1 MRGEKMK
8 TEVETRD
15 VAGAALTVEQK
26 KNSPLIGHFAKK
38 INVYPIFASIVYTAF
53 LVLAIKVLSGIIL
66 YDDMSG
72 VNMFSRR
79 GGEHDPAV
87 ATVYMSLIVIVL
99 LILDLISLFK
109 IKVTTGRLE
118 EDIQESKESI
128 QSLDEEF
135 LRSHNIGHDIW
146 VGSRHIFFSSGRH
159 AYMLAK
165 EQIHEITQEK
175 ARSGWKKIFRPTYI
189 LEISTKDGR
198 EARIDTFD
206 GRLEEKLKKAV

>member
-38 INVYPIFASIVYTAF
+38 INVYPIFASLAYSAF
-53 LVLAIKVLSGIIL
+53 LALAIKVLAGIVL
-66 YDDMSG
+66 YGELSG
-72 VNMFSRR
+72 VSRR
-79 GGEHDPAV
+79 GGDHDPFV
-87 ATVYMSLIVIVL
+87 AEIYMSVIVMVL

-109 IKVTTGRLE
+109 IKVTTERLV
-118 EDIQESKESI
+118 EDIKESKEPI
-128 QSLDEEF
+128 QSLDDEF

-159 AYMLAK
+159 SYMFAK
-165 EQIHEITQEK
+165 KEINDITQEK
-175 ARSGWKKIFRPTYI
+175 ARSGLKKIFRPTYI
-189 LEISTKDGR
+189 LEISSKDGR

-206 GRLEEKLKKAV
+206 GRLCEKLKKAV

>member
-1 MRGEKMK
+1 MK
-8 TEVETRD
+8 TEIETGEVTGRM
-15 VAGAALTVEQK
+15 LTEEQK

-38 INVYPIFASIVYTAF
+38 INVYPIFASLAYSAF
-53 LVLAIKVLSGIIL
+53 LALAIKVLAGIVL
-66 YDDMSG
+66 YGELSG
-72 VNMFSRR
+72 VNWFSRR
-79 GGEHDPAV
+79 GGDHDPFV
-87 ATVYMSLIVIVL
+87 AEIYMSVIVMVL

-189 LEISTKDGR
+189 LEISIKDGR